1 VPYTLNRPPPQTLRR
16 PTCQVTTWGIV
27 AMAFS
32 LMRTPSHFYVLR
44 LLLGAAEAGAFP
56 GM

>member
-1 VPYTLNRPPPQTLRR
+1 MPYTLNRPPPQTLRR